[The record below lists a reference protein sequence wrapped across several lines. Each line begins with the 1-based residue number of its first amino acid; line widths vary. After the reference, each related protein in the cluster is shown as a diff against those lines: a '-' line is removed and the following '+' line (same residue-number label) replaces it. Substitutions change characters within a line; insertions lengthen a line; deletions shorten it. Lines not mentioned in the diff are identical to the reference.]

1 MHKIV
6 ILKANKQ
13 KMVATEYKDGKY
25 LCAKINPNNG
35 TYRANAKFY
44 WFSEIK
50 LEILN

>member
-6 ILKANKQ
+6 VVKASKQ
-13 KMVATEYKDGKY
+13 KMVATDYKEGKY
-25 LCAKINPNNG
+25 FCAKINPNNG

-44 WFSEIK
+44 WLSESK